1 VLNYDRPELKIKA
14 AAIRRES
21 PTMFEFLKIVNF
33 LSFLVAIGAGISNLA
48 LGARLASF
56 SA

>member
-1 VLNYDRPELKIKA
+1 MLNYDRPELKIKA